1 MSDMSAILEEV
12 QRLFTA
18 MVASNMEQDNVALW
32 KQERVTKMMVVV
44 RQCYQQGTDH
54 HTALH
59 KALSR
64 TTSLER
70 LTTLQQAIAVSSFT
84 YSDYAT
90 LLEKITNTN
99 TLATDAHQYLTSAST
114 FYNDGGGGKVGQLQS
129 LVDRATALQTTW
141 KTLPLVQARHAACQW
156 ITTVSVQLQQ

>member
-1 MSDMSAILEEV
+1 MSDMSDILEEV
-12 QRLFTA
+12 QRLYTA

-44 RQCYQQGTDH
+44 RQCYQQGTDL

-59 KALSR
+59 KALSG

-70 LTTLQQAIAVSSFT
+70 LTTLQQAIAASSFT

-99 TLATDAHQYLTSAST
+99 TLATDAHQVILFFCFPPSEGFS
-114 FYNDGGGGKVGQLQS
+114 
-129 LVDRATALQTTW
+129 
-141 KTLPLVQARHAACQW
+141 
-156 ITTVSVQLQQ
+156 